1 MANELV
7 ESSAGY
13 KVRLDNFEGPLDLL
27 LFLIKQQEIDIY
39 DIPIATITKQY
50 LEYIELMQL
59 LDLEVAG
66 EYLVLAAT
74 LLHIKSRMLLPQE
87 VVEDEGEFED
97 PREELVRRLLEYQ
110 QFKEVATS
118 LSEREETQR
127 MVFLRSSPPLEEE
140 GESIEPL
147 QKVTLFD
154 LMAAFRQALQG
165 RPEESFY
172 AIERTAIS
180 VEDRIQEI
188 SDRLSCKGKIL
199 FLDLLASDC
208 TRAALVVTFVA
219 LLEMI
224 TRRNV
229 IVIQTRL
236 FGDIC
241 IYRAE

>member
-1 MANELV
+1 MV
-7 ESSAGY
+7 ESSSGY

-27 LFLIKQQEIDIY
+27 LFLIKQQEINIY
-39 DIPIATITKQY
+39 DIPMATITRQY

-66 EYLVLAAT
+66 EYLVMVAT

-87 VVEDEGEFED
+87 VVEEGGEAED
-97 PREELVRRLLEYQ
+97 PREELVRRLLEYE

-118 LSEREETQR
+118 LSEREENQR
-127 MVFLRSSPPLEEE
+127 LVFLRSSPPFEAE
-140 GESIEPL
+140 GDGVELL

-154 LMAAFRQALQG
+154 LMAAFRQALER

-172 AIERTAIS
+172 AIERTTIT
-180 VEDRIQEI
+180 VEERVQEI
-188 SDRLSCKGKIL
+188 SARLIREGKIL
-199 FLDLLASDC
+199 FWDLLAPDF
-208 TRAALVVTFVA
+208 TRAALVVTFIA

-224 TRRNV
+224 RRRSV
-229 IVIQTRL
+229 IVRQTRL
-236 FGDIC
+236 FGDIW